1 MSGTQWRTAAETTAM
16 IRDLNDA
23 FRKDL
28 RGGKLLLSSGIIAKL
43 GNETA
48 ALLRAIS
55 DFDHF
60 SADDDPYGEHDFG
73 CMSWQGD
80 PIFWKIDYLDADTAL
95 GSPDPADPDQTVRVL
110 TVMMAWEY

>member
-1 MSGTQWRTAAETTAM
+1 MTGTERLTHAQRAEM

-28 RGGKLLLSSGIIAKL
+28 RGGQLLLSSGIMEKSGDGLAD
-43 GNETA
+43 
-48 ALLRAIS
+48 LLLAIS

-60 SADDDPYGEHDFG
+60 NEDNDPFGEHDFAR
-73 CMSWQGD
+73 MSWRGD
-80 PIFWKIDYLDADTAL
+80 PIFWKIDYLDAEVQM
-95 GSPDPADPDQTVRVL
+95 GSPDPADPDLTTRVL